1 MIALLAILFHT
12 APAARIE
19 DIILKLVRDAH
30 GNQLSKIEAGEEG
43 YEELFLF
50 AAPKFIHP
58 AVPDYDQPQPSTLAQ
73 DVYTLQV
80 KQFMSEMSQQQIF
93 RKLRSY
99 MKLYTSIPVA
109 KLAAFN
115 DIQKEEILPFLW
127 SYKHKMRQ
135 LESSPSEEEAVEEE
149 GEEGGDGSAPL
160 DGKVGSALDIHYYLV
175 GDVVH
180 VDEAEKQ
187 RRFENYFLTQIAQ
200 SEDILKTL
208 EAIST
213 QV

>member
-1 MIALLAILFHT
+1 MIAFLAILHHIT
-12 APAARIE
+12 PAARME
-19 DIILKLVRDAH
+19 DVILKAIRDNH

-43 YEELFLF
+43 YEDLFLF

-58 AVPDYDQPQPSTLAQ
+58 AVPDYGQPQPATLSQ
-73 DVYTLQV
+73 DVATLQV

-99 MKLYTSIPVA
+99 MKLYTSIPVT

-115 DIQKEEILPFLW
+115 DIKKEEIS
-127 SYKHKMRQ
+127 SYLTSFKHKMRQ
-135 LESSPSEEEAVEEE
+135 LENIPLEDDEEDDDVAESSA
-149 GEEGGDGSAPL
+149 APL
-160 DGKVGSALDIHYYLV
+160 DGKIGSALDIHYYLV

-187 RRFENYFLTQIAQ
+187 RRFETYFLTQIAQ

-208 EAIST
+208 ELMST
-213 QV
+213 NV